1 MEVLSADDLL
11 LGWQLSRASGNS
23 QAAYEY
29 EAQIRANYPYSAN
42 TNAVRVP
49 VNLDSFYF
57 YQHF

>member
-29 EAQIRANYPYSAN
+29 EAQIRANYPYSEELKTISAG
-42 TNAVRVP
+42 
-49 VNLDSFYF
+49 
-57 YQHF
+57 H